1 MQSPLLKKNFL
12 KRAALIAVCGG
23 ANAAEARDAGPRLSS
38 RITSISVSGS
48 QPIGTFG
55 AVAYTSTWGT
65 VTGIVA
71 SGESVHGL
79 SGLSHD
85 PDGNYKYESEFEI
98 IAPAKP
104 GMNSVIVVEAENR
117 GNPNLLNTLHGISI
131 AGPPSAENYQAGLG
145 NGFLSRHATSY
156 ARVQGHTGIAARVPK
171 QPQGVG
177 EVIIRD
183 FARMLGGRTQS
194 DPHPP
199 LD

>member
-1 MQSPLLKKNFL
+1 MQSPLAKNHFL
-12 KRAALIAVCGG
+12 KWAALIALCGG

-38 RITSISVSGS
+38 RTTSISVSGS

-55 AVAYTSTWGT
+55 GVAYTRTWGT

-71 SGESVHGL
+71 PGESVHGL
-79 SGLSHD
+79 AALPHD

-131 AGPPSAENYQAGLG
+131 VGPPSAANYQAGLG
-145 NGFLSRHATSY
+145 NGFLF
-156 ARVQGHTGIAARVPK
+156 
-171 QPQGVG
+171 
-177 EVIIRD
+177 D
-183 FARMLGGRTQS
+183 
-194 DPHPP
+194 
-199 LD
+199 